1 MYDRHIFSNV
11 HFLNA
16 NYIAALIAPLSACIR
31 DNVITVSID
40 TDTQHFNCLLHSR
53 DYKKPHQIVKK
64 IIYKRIR
71 KGKGGL

>member
-1 MYDRHIFSNV
+1 MYDRHIFANV

-40 TDTQHFNCLLHSR
+40 TDPQHFNCSLHSR
-53 DYKKPHQIVKK
+53 AYEKLHQIVKK